1 MMPIL
6 WKKRKEE
13 MWNLIKVFDLNKHA
27 EFSEKQ
33 ELLKNMEELRMVKRD
48 LLKTSN
54 FNVAMICLDAGQEIP
69 PHTEPYG
76 VCFYVINGKGSFTVG
91 NEHVELTSGK
101 MIFAPANEM
110 RGILSIERLTLLGIQ
125 DPH

>member
-69 PHTEPYG
+69 PHPNRMAYA
-76 VCFYVINGKGSFTVG
+76 FMS
-91 NEHVELTSGK
+91 
-101 MIFAPANEM
+101 
-110 RGILSIERLTLLGIQ
+110 
-125 DPH
+125 